1 MSTPTM
7 VTPPVQADE
16 PVAGPVRLPIA
27 HALNRALRD
36 ELDGDDKVMLIG
48 EDIGRLGGV
57 FRVTDG
63 LQKDF
68 GDLRVVD
75 SPLGEAGIV
84 GSAIGLAMAGYRPV
98 CEIQF
103 DGFVF
108 PAMNQIITQLAK
120 YRHRSGGAV
129 SLPVVVRIPVGGGI
143 GAIEH
148 HSESP
153 EAYFAHTAGL
163 RVVSPSNAHEAYHLL
178 RASIASDDPVIFLE
192 PKRSYWLKGDVDP
205 AATVPALDRARVV
218 HPGDDVTI
226 VTYGALV
233 PAALR
238 TAQQYA
244 EEGVGVEVVDL
255 RSLSPIDD
263 ATILDSVRR
272 TGRLVVAHEASRT
285 AGLGAEIAARVQDE
299 AFYSL
304 EAPVLRVTG
313 YDTPYPASRLE
324 EDWLPN
330 VDRLV
335 DAVDRSLEH

>member
-1 MSTPTM
+1 MET
-7 VTPPVQADE
+7 
-16 PVAGPVRLPIA
+16 
-27 HALNRALRD
+27 
-36 ELDGDDKVMLIG
+36 DDKVMLIG
-48 EDIGRLGGV
+48 EDIGQLGGV

-63 LQKDF
+63 LQKGF

-75 SPLGEAGIV
+75 APLGEAGIV

-108 PAMNQIITQLAK
+108 PAMNQITTQLAK
-120 YRHRSGGAV
+120 YRHRSDGRV
-129 SLPVVVRIPVGGGI
+129 SLPVVIRIPVGGGI

-153 EAYFAHTAGL
+153 EAYFTHTAGL
-163 RVVSPSNAHEAYHLL
+163 KVVMPSTPQEAYDMI
-178 RASIASDDPVIFLE
+178 REAIRSDDPTIFLE
-192 PKRSYWLKGDVDP
+192 PKRSYWLKGQVNRASTPGPLDK
-205 AATVPALDRARVV
+205 AAVV
-218 HPGDDVTI
+218 RPGEDLTL

-233 PAALR
+233 PVALKV
-238 TAQQYA
+238 ADVCA
-244 EEGVGVEVVDL
+244 EEGRNIEVIDL

-263 ATILDSVRR
+263 ATIIQSVER

-285 AGLGAEIAARVQDE
+285 GGLGGEIASRVQDA
-299 AFYSL
+299 AFHSL

-324 EDWLPN
+324 EEWLPGL
-330 VDRLV
+330 DRIL
-335 DAVDRSLEH
+335 DAVDRSFTY

>member
-1 MSTPTM
+1 MET
-7 VTPPVQADE
+7 
-16 PVAGPVRLPIA
+16 
-27 HALNRALRD
+27 
-36 ELDGDDKVMLIG
+36 DDKVMLIG
-48 EDIGRLGGV
+48 EDIGQLGGV

-63 LQKDF
+63 LQKGF

-75 SPLGEAGIV
+75 APLGEAGIV

-108 PAMNQIITQLAK
+108 PAMNQITTQLAK
-120 YRHRSGGAV
+120 YRHRSDGRVA
-129 SLPVVVRIPVGGGI
+129 LPVVIRIPVGGGI

-153 EAYFAHTAGL
+153 EAYFTHTAGL
-163 RVVSPSNAHEAYHLL
+163 KVVMPSTPQEAYDMI
-178 RASIASDDPVIFLE
+178 REAIRSDDPTIFLE
-192 PKRSYWLKGDVDP
+192 PKRSYWLKGQVNRASTPGPLDK
-205 AATVPALDRARVV
+205 AAVV
-218 HPGDDVTI
+218 RPGEDLTL

-233 PAALR
+233 PVALKV
-238 TAQQYA
+238 ADVCA
-244 EEGVGVEVVDL
+244 EEGRNIEVIDL

-263 ATILDSVRR
+263 ATIIQSVER

-285 AGLGAEIAARVQDE
+285 GGLGGEIASRVQDA
-299 AFYSL
+299 AFHSL

-324 EDWLPN
+324 EEWLPGL
-330 VDRLV
+330 DRIL
-335 DAVDRSLEH
+335 DAVDRSFTY

>member
-1 MSTPTM
+1 MTT
-7 VTPPVQADE
+7 V
-16 PVAGPVRLPIA
+16 PIA
-27 HALNRALRD
+27 HALNQGLRD
-36 ELDGDDKVMLIG
+36 AMDADDKVLLIG

-68 GDLRVVD
+68 GEQRVVD

-108 PAMNQIITQLAK
+108 PAMNQIVTQLAK
-120 YRHRSGGAV
+120 YRHRSEGQIT
-129 SLPVVVRIPVGGGI
+129 LPVVIRIPVGGGI

-163 RVVSPSNAHEAYHLL
+163 KVMSPSSAQEAYDQIGLAI
-178 RASIASDDPVIFLE
+178 RSDDPVIFLE
-192 PKRSYWLKGDVDP
+192 PKRSYWLKGEVDT
-205 AATVPALDRARVV
+205 AATPTPADKAKIVRA
-218 HPGDDVTI
+218 GDDLTLV
-226 VTYGALV
+226 VWGALV
-233 PAALR
+233 PVALKV
-238 TAQQYA
+238 AEVCA
-244 EEGVGVEVVDL
+244 EEGRSIEVIDM

-263 ATILDSVRR
+263 ATLLASLER

-285 AGLGAEIAARVQDE
+285 AGVGAEIAARMQQQ

-304 EAPVLRVTG
+304 EAPILRVTG

-324 EDWLPN
+324 EDWLPGL
-330 VDRLV
+330 DRIL
-335 DAVDRSLEH
+335 DAIDQSFDQ